1 MASTLTNYS
10 NNINTLYPV
19 AGQDNDTQGFRN
31 NFSYIQKSFSAAA
44 GEISSLQQNTPK
56 LNAAVSDFNN
66 NKIYRASLVGGGN
79 YSPTMYSISTN
90 TELSYLQGNY
100 QRIAIA
106 NTLTISIVD
115 WPPTTIQ
122 GKIALELSNAGN
134 TGSYTVN
141 FAASYSGQLV
151 KEPNLNLPINIPAST
166 STYQIV
172 ELWSTDAGETV
183 FVKAIGSMGALA
195 DNIYYVT
202 SSSFATTATNATTA
216 TYALT
221 AGVANGI
228 STLTNLKIGTANI
241 ASTANNLVVSGTSGI
256 KTLSTQTI
264 EKTYIGGTV
273 GASLNLTSL
282 TLNNAYEI
290 KPGDVFRIFPT
301 ETATHVISTINTI
314 TGVITFPAFSSNEAN
329 SRGVT
334 TNSPINIFREMNY
347 SNMLYATDVPSS
359 PMGRPGD
366 RAGTVAAT
374 SSSVYMCYADY
385 VNTTTQIWTKL
396 TAAWW

>member
-115 WPPTTIQ
+115 WPPTTVQ

-256 KTLSTQTI
+256 KTLTTETFAKSYVSGTI
-264 EKTYIGGTV
+264 
-273 GASLNLTSL
+273 GAGLGISSL
-282 TLNNAYEI
+282 TLNNTYGI
-290 KPGDVFRIFPT
+290 KVNDKFKIFPA
-301 ETATHVISTINTI
+301 ETGTHEITIVNGNTI
-314 TGVITFPAFSSNEAN
+314 EFATFDSSNAA
-329 SRGVT
+329 SAGVT
-334 TNSPINIFREMNY
+334 VGSPINIFREMNY